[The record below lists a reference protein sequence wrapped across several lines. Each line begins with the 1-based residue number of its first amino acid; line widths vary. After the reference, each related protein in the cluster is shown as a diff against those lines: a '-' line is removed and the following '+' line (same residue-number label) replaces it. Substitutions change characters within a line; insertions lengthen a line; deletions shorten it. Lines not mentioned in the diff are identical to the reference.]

1 MKKRIIKF
9 FANWGCIWPIWL
21 YLAVVVLVIFN
32 KNMYFTPMA
41 LPVSIIVVVSSLLL
55 AGDKWQG
62 AIVGSLNGIYLIIE
76 YYYKL
81 HINEKVLIDSRPI
94 GLLIIVYYIYMA
106 YRVGK
111 KQG

>member
-1 MKKRIIKF
+1 MKKRIINLF
-9 FANWGCIWPIWL
+9 TNWGCIWPIWL
-21 YLAVVVLVIFN
+21 YLAIVVLVIFN

-55 AGDKWQG
+55 ADGRWQG
-62 AIVGSLNGIYLIIE
+62 AIVGSFNGIYRIIE

>member
-1 MKKRIIKF
+1 MKKRIIKLF
-9 FANWGCIWPIWL
+9 TNWGCIWPIWL

-55 AGDKWQG
+55 ADGRWQG
-62 AIVGSLNGIYLIIE
+62 AIVGRLNGIYRIIE

-81 HINEKVLIDSRPI
+81 HINEKVLIDSRLI